1 MVTQAQ
7 HKTSYDTASVS
18 LDERAM
24 KEPAKTYKYSCRT
37 CPIRQRCIDSKN
49 LSPGLKMTLEQRFK
63 NRTDTFETWDVL
75 QQDCLLLREERR
87 KADPQATQTGL
98 LRRLNL
104 AKQATTNEL
113 SPTKLKPA
121 ATWAKRKPVTSPS
134 PALSPVGLVPQQD
147 AHGIT
152 VIATERMIRLP
163 GKGEV
168 VLGRFEHGFANPP
181 DVDLSFDDGE
191 FPSVSRRHALVMGKN
206 GKHWLEDMGSTN
218 GTYINGRQLSLGTN
232 AELNPGDRILLGR
245 CRLMYVPF
253 PQWAVEANPYT
264 HHTCTLFITHTGDQI
279 ELPLQREIM
288 LGRSDPTLDY
298 VPDLDLNVAGDISL
312 HVSRRH
318 VRIIERNGRHY
329 LEEMGS
335 ASGTRVNGLPV
346 HMGDAPLLLYPG
358 DQLWL
363 GGCVVAYEWQLL

>member
-1 MVTQAQ
+1 
-7 HKTSYDTASVS
+7 
-18 LDERAM
+18 M
-24 KEPAKTYKYSCRT
+24 KQSTKTYKYNCRD
-37 CPIRQRCIDSKN
+37 CQIRQECIDDKN
-49 LSPGLKMTLEQRFK
+49 LSPGLRMTIEQRFK

-75 QQDCLLLREERR
+75 QQDCLLIRQERR
-87 KADPQATQTGL
+87 AASPAQSGL
-98 LRRLNL
+98 LRRLNQ

-121 ATWAKRKPVTSPS
+121 ATWSKRKPATSS
-134 PALSPVGLVPQQD
+134 PELSPVGLIPQQD

-163 GKGEV
+163 NRGEV
-168 VLGRFEHGFANPP
+168 VMGRFEHGFANPP

-191 FPSVSRRHALVMGKN
+191 YPSVSRRHALVIGKS
-206 GKHWLEDMGSTN
+206 GRHWLGDMGSTN
-218 GTYINGRQLSLGTN
+218 GTYINGRQLALGEN
-232 AELNPGDRILLGR
+232 VELNSGDRILLGR

-253 PQWAVEANPYT
+253 PKWAVEANPYT
-264 HHTCTLFITHTGDQI
+264 SHTCSLFITHTGDQV
-279 ELPLQREIM
+279 ELPQQKEIM

-298 VPDLDLNVAGDISL
+298 VPDVDLNVAGDISL

-318 VRIIERNGRHY
+318 VRLVERRGRHY

-335 ASGTRVNGLPV
+335 ASGTRVNGQLV

-363 GGCVVAYEWQLL
+363 GGCVVAYEWHLL